1 MTTFQHKTLPI
12 TIGYSEYLKL
22 SQSKKNDFNIIN
34 NTNNTTN
41 NISTTNINSKS
52 ETKDLL
58 GIGQAVETVVAVP
71 LVIVGSIFGLFD

>member
-12 TIGYSEYLKL
+12 TINYSEYSKL
-22 SQSKKNDFNIIN
+22 PQSEKNNFNIVN
-34 NTNNTTN
+34 NIQNTTN
-41 NISTTNINSKS
+41 NITTTNVNSNS

-71 LVIVGSIFGLFD
+71 VLIVGGLFGLFD

>member
-12 TIGYSEYLKL
+12 TIGYSEYSKL
-22 SQSKKNDFNIIN
+22 SQSEKNDFNIIN
-34 NTNNTTN
+34 TKQNVTN
-41 NISTTNINSKS
+41 NISTTTVNSRS

-71 LVIVGSIFGLFD
+71 LVIVGSIFGIFD

>member
-12 TIGYSEYLKL
+12 TISYSEYSKL
-22 SQSKKNDFNIIN
+22 SQSDKNDFNIIN
-34 NTNNTTN
+34 NQNITNNN
-41 NISTTNINSKS
+41 HTTNINSKS

-58 GIGQAVETVVAVP
+58 GVGQATEAVIAVP